1 MFPNVRISFAV
12 LVAQSFVFFGR
23 GLVVWR
29 HGKHEASVRG
39 GKCFGA
45 RAEEDQDGA
54 ASKPVGAE
62 AAWWQRR

>member
-1 MFPNVRISFAV
+1 MA
-12 LVAQSFVFFGR
+12 
-23 GLVVWR
+23 
-29 HGKHEASVRG
+29 G